1 MKEINEGEFASIF
14 PDIALFLD
22 KMVNGDKYKKAIR
35 GYLNWRRT
43 NPSQGLRG
51 ITKFAKMTG
60 LRAKDLDIVL
70 HKLIKQGKLPKH
82 LAIHENER
90 KDSEIMMAEKKKFK
104 DIRKDDPCWD
114 GYKQVGM
121 KKKNGKEVPNCVP
134 EETEITE
141 MKLPI
146 SDEMF
151 KSLKKG
157 DKIKINFDSS
167 IKKGNENT
175 YVVKSKS
182 KSAKYNLEK
191 IALKN
196 VANPVAQASYL
207 YNRQG
212 KVTMAQ
218 GDMAV
223 TMNSVVKEAVSALGD
238 YQANLNPD
246 SSKPLGGKIVRPHL
260 VKPYKNR
267 KHASRWMGVVDDFDD
282 AVKKYPRKAVRELG
296 KKDQWGNKIVQIWEN
311 ENIELNLDLLEGLD
325 SRQIAL
331 LKKNYST
338 IDRVD
343 PSGPAY
349 KKAKGMIAGL
359 DKDMQMDLAKAKVKF
374 LSQIAADELRKQHGV
389 KLKAKDYMESLSFSD
404 LRKNLEESSKE
415 SVELDEAIDFRKAH
429 QEIMAYAKKSGGIDK
444 TDFEKVAY
452 YVKAIGDNQNTPNVA
467 NKAFMAMKKFV
478 GDMDT
483 DPRDGVMLML
493 KKYGMMKNG
502 RLVQESITEGALGKQ
517 WVNGAKRVKSGSI
530 TLVKAKNPAADLH
543 TVMKNGKKV
552 GTFVFDDGPD
562 AFSVTNMSTKKVSWA
577 DQIDDIPK
585 MFESKAPA
593 LKSSDYAK
601 GTYQSAQ
608 AFKDRFAKKK
618 KAPALKSSDYPKGTS
633 MSATAWKKKHE
644 SVDEASKE
652 GTVRIIDLG
661 NKGQDKIRKELGVD
675 KLPNKGFQVQV
686 MTKGKFVNQGKPYK
700 TMKDAEK
707 VRSTGQHSMQ
717 FDEAA
722 LEEKTKWK
730 MGDGRPRNG
739 PRIENDRFWN
749 LPYDSLKY
757 IAKDAGEAMKA
768 NPTARKATTG
778 PGNWA
783 DQVADAATVM
793 QWRKKNGIRESVEL
807 DKGNQMKTFKN
818 LRESKYAVDIE
829 GLPKFY
835 MDSDSPGKVKTT
847 LRKLLKNPS
856 TLNDVHRVPEG
867 EVKSDFRKRAAGK
880 EEVEE
885 SFDDNLEKR
894 AIAVAKKMSDNMT
907 GAVKE
912 IEKIKKG
919 LSKRPT
925 VKKALQLYNEG
936 VDSEF
941 EHQLE
946 ESDNK
951 KLAKVIELMDSTE
964 SSSEAIK
971 IVAKQMTN
979 GNTAAAKKLITQALK
994 ADLGEAKKLDP
1005 VGKADADIDNDGDVD
1020 KSDEYLHK
1028 RRKAVKKAI
1037 KKVTKKKSGESEEES
1052 KQSSKKLSGKQE
1064 KITINP
1070 KTEND

>member
-1 MKEINEGEFASIF
+1 M
-14 PDIALFLD
+14 
-22 KMVNGDKYKKAIR
+22 
-35 GYLNWRRT
+35 
-43 NPSQGLRG
+43 
-51 ITKFAKMTG
+51 
-60 LRAKDLDIVL
+60 
-70 HKLIKQGKLPKH
+70 LI
-82 LAIHENER
+82 LA
-90 KDSEIMMAEKKKFK
+90 
-104 DIRKDDPCWD
+104 
-114 GYKQVGM
+114 
-121 KKKNGKEVPNCVP
+121 
-134 EETEITE
+134 
-141 MKLPI
+141 
-146 SDEMF
+146 
-151 KSLKKG
+151 
-157 DKIKINFDSS
+157 
-167 IKKGNENT
+167 
-175 YVVKSKS
+175 
-182 KSAKYNLEK
+182 
-191 IALKN
+191 
-196 VANPVAQASYL
+196 
-207 YNRQG
+207 
-212 KVTMAQ
+212 
-218 GDMAV
+218 
-223 TMNSVVKEAVSALGD
+223 
-238 YQANLNPD
+238 
-246 SSKPLGGKIVRPHL
+246 
-260 VKPYKNR
+260 
-267 KHASRWMGVVDDFDD
+267 
-282 AVKKYPRKAVRELG
+282 
-296 KKDQWGNKIVQIWEN
+296 
-311 ENIELNLDLLEGLD
+311 
-325 SRQIAL
+325 
-331 LKKNYST
+331 
-338 IDRVD
+338 
-343 PSGPAY
+343 GPAY

-404 LRKNLEESSKE
+404 LRKNLEEGSREADIKKTMQKLRNAPKGAPVMKKAGKDAKMLRFVLNRDVKLRKE
-415 SVELDEAIDFRKAH
+415 SIELDEAIDFRKAH

-493 KKYGMMKNG
+493 KKHGMMKNG

-530 TLVKAKNPAADLH
+530 TLVKAKFAYDLH

-608 AFKDRFAKKK
+608 AFKDKFAKKK
-618 KAPALKSSDYPKGTS
+618 KE
-633 MSATAWKKKHE
+633 KKE

-739 PRIENDRFWN
+739 ARIENERFWD

-807 DKGNQMKTFKN
+807 DEAMYKV
-818 LRESKYAVDIE
+818 EIE
-829 GLPKFY
+829 GLPTTY
-835 MDSDSPGKVKTT
+835 VDGASP
-847 LRKLLKNPS
+847 
-856 TLNDVHRVPEG
+856 G
-867 EVKSDFRKRAAGK
+867 EVKNVLRRLLKKPDYIRMVKRAPEAEMKQYFRMKAAGK
-880 EEVEE
+880 DVDEAFENELDEAVDKTMLAKVDKLMEPTQ
-885 SFDDNLEKR
+885 SAKQ
-894 AIAVAKKMSDNMT
+894 AIEIVAKKLTAGD
-907 GAVKE
+907 K
-912 IEKIKKG
+912 
-919 LSKRPT
+919 
-925 VKKALQLYNEG
+925 KKAE
-936 VDSEF
+936 
-941 EHQLE
+941 
-946 ESDNK
+946 
-951 KLAKVIELMDSTE
+951 KLV
-964 SSSEAIK
+964 
-971 IVAKQMTN
+971 KQVLN
-979 GNTAAAKKLITQALK
+979 SY
-994 ADLGEAKKLDP
+994 LGEKLDP
-1005 VGKADADIDNDGDVD
+1005 VGQADADIDNDGDVD
-1020 KSDEYLHK
+1020 KSDKYLK
-1028 RRKAVKKAI
+1028 NRRKTIKKAI
-1037 KKVTKKKSGESEEES
+1037 KKVKKEKDP
-1052 KQSSKKLSGKQE
+1052 KTISGKQE
-1064 KITINP
+1064 KVEVSP
-1070 KTEND
+1070 KVDL

>member
-1 MKEINEGEFASIF
+1 MKDDIKESLRIRQRDVKPATKHIASQHIEKGNLKKVIELLKFLGKKVNVDKSTEGTS
-14 PDIALFLD
+14 
-22 KMVNGDKYKKAIR
+22 KAVWTIE
-35 GYLNWRRT
+35 GAMK
-43 NPSQGLRG
+43 
-51 ITKFAKMTG
+51 IEEA
-60 LRAKDLDIVL
+60 
-70 HKLIKQGKLPKH
+70 
-82 LAIHENER
+82 
-90 KDSEIMMAEKKKFK
+90 KKKK
-104 DIRKDDPCWD
+104 DDKRKDDPCWD

-311 ENIELNLDLLEGLD
+311 ENIELEAANLLDEGM
-325 SRQIAL
+325 SSSQIAQ
-331 LKKNYST
+331 LKKAYGSIER
-338 IDRVD
+338 IDVT
-343 PSGPAY
+343 GPAY
-349 KKAKGMIAGL
+349 KKAKAFIANMS
-359 DKDMQMDLAKAKVKF
+359 KDELMTIAKAKVKW
-374 LSQIAADELRKQHGV
+374 LSQFAASELAKSHDV

-404 LRKNLEESSKE
+404 LRKNLDES
-415 SVELDEAIDFRKAH
+415 INFRKAH

-493 KKYGMMKNG
+493 KKHGMMKNG

-530 TLVKAKNPAADLH
+530 TLVKAKFAYDLH

-608 AFKDRFAKKK
+608 AFKDKFAKKK
-618 KAPALKSSDYPKGTS
+618 KE
-633 MSATAWKKKHE
+633 KKE

-739 PRIENDRFWN
+739 ARIENERFWD

-793 QWRKKNGIRESVEL
+793 QWRKKN
-807 DKGNQMKTFKN
+807 
-818 LRESKYAVDIE
+818 A
-829 GLPKFY
+829 
-835 MDSDSPGKVKTT
+835 
-847 LRKLLKNPS
+847 
-856 TLNDVHRVPEG
+856 H
-867 EVKSDFRKRAAGK
+867 
-880 EEVEE
+880 
-885 SFDDNLEKR
+885 
-894 AIAVAKKMSDNMT
+894 
-907 GAVKE
+907 
-912 IEKIKKG
+912 
-919 LSKRPT
+919 
-925 VKKALQLYNEG
+925 
-936 VDSEF
+936 
-941 EHQLE
+941 
-946 ESDNK
+946 
-951 KLAKVIELMDSTE
+951 
-964 SSSEAIK
+964 
-971 IVAKQMTN
+971 
-979 GNTAAAKKLITQALK
+979 
-994 ADLGEAKKLDP
+994 
-1005 VGKADADIDNDGDVD
+1005 
-1020 KSDEYLHK
+1020 
-1028 RRKAVKKAI
+1028 
-1037 KKVTKKKSGESEEES
+1037 
-1052 KQSSKKLSGKQE
+1052 
-1064 KITINP
+1064 
-1070 KTEND
+1070 